1 MTTTMH
7 AVPPSFALLVALLL
21 TGMYMVVGMVAFGY
35 ASPDLRA
42 KAKARPL
49 RFDPWW
55 PFHSAGFE
63 PSGQRLCGLG
73 KVLLVLAAIG
83 YLAWAWGVLR
93 ALTLH

>member
-42 KAKARPL
+42 KAKA
-49 RFDPWW
+49 
-55 PFHSAGFE
+55 
-63 PSGQRLCGLG
+63 
-73 KVLLVLAAIG
+73 
-83 YLAWAWGVLR
+83 
-93 ALTLH
+93 